1 MISNFLLNFK
11 VVFHLNLI
19 QLFYL
24 QNSCFPVVEE
34 AKVEHRDEGKD

>member
-24 QNSCFPVVEE
+24 QNSYFPLVED
-34 AKVEHRDEGKD
+34 AKVEHRDERKD